1 MEILELFK
9 QHSQVAFP
17 IGFGGDVKSIFHLL
31 RCKTTIS
38 CKHAEGFLR
47 CLP

>member
-17 IGFGGDVKSIFHLL
+17 IGFGGDSNLIPFTAL
-31 RCKTTIS
+31 
-38 CKHAEGFLR
+38 
-47 CLP
+47 

>member
-17 IGFGGDVKSIFHLL
+17 IGLVVMNLIPFTPL
-31 RCKTTIS
+31 
-38 CKHAEGFLR
+38 
-47 CLP
+47 

>member
-17 IGFGGDVKSIFHLL
+17 IGFGGDMNFTSIYSAVIHEFPV
-31 RCKTTIS
+31 S
-38 CKHAEGFLR
+38 MPEGFLR
-47 CLP
+47 YLP